1 MQARNWKQYLHL
13 LEFVYKSSTHTSIGY
28 SPSTSMYDF
37 QLRPLPM
44 LTLIEM
50 YIKFCQGYARNVA
63 YCIDNIKTAQD
74 KAHFYTDHNR

>member
-1 MQARNWKQYLHL
+1 MAKKPRNWKQYLHL

-50 YIKFCQGYARNVA
+50 YIKFCQGYARNV
-63 YCIDNIKTAQD
+63 KTYPKCTNFIQ
-74 KAHFYTDHNR
+74 FISWGF